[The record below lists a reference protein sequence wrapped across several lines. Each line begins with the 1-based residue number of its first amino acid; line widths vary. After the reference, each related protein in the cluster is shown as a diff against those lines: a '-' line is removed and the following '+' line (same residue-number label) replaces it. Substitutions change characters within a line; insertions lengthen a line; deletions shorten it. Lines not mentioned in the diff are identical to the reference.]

1 MWTLTETERYRS
13 TDLISTIRLSPLLV
27 TRRGSYNQPL
37 SSLPRPFETMTESV
51 LDYMTRLGRAARA
64 ASRVIARASTA
75 QKNRALLAMAGALD
89 AARAELVAANERDL
103 AAGRANGLEP
113 AMLERLALT
122 PARIDSMM
130 LGLRQVA
137 SLPDPVGAIRDM
149 SFRPSGIQVGKMRVP
164 LGVVGIIYESRPNVT
179 IDAASLCLK
188 SGNATILR
196 GGSEAIHSNR
206 AIAACIARGLVEA
219 GLPDTVV
226 QVVETTDREAVGALI
241 TQPEYVDI
249 IVPRGGKGLIE
260 RVSRDARVPVLK
272 HLDGICHVYV
282 AAGADL
288 AQAQHIA
295 FNAKTYR
302 YGICGAM
309 ETLLVDHAVATRFL
323 PAMAEQFRE
332 KGVELRGCERTRAIV
347 DVLPASEAD
356 WSTEYLAAILSV
368 RIVDGLDE
376 AIEHINH
383 YGSHHT
389 DAIVTEQQGEARRFM
404 AEVDSASVMLNAPTC
419 FADGF
424 EYGLG
429 AEIGISTDKLH
440 ARGPVGLEGLT
451 CEKYVVIGDGVAVR
465 GQEPA

>member
-1 MWTLTETERYRS
+1 
-13 TDLISTIRLSPLLV
+13 
-27 TRRGSYNQPL
+27 
-37 SSLPRPFETMTESV
+37 MTESV
-51 LDYMTRLGRAARA
+51 LDYMTRLGRAARE
-64 ASRVIARASTA
+64 ASRVIGRASTA
-75 QKNRALLAMAGALD
+75 QKNRALHGAAAALD
-89 AARAELVAANERDL
+89 TARLELVAANELDL
-103 AAGRANGLEP
+103 ATGRANGLEP

-122 PARIDSMM
+122 PARIDSMIV
-130 LGLRQVA
+130 GLRQVA
-137 SLPDPVGAIRDM
+137 SLPDPIGAIRDM
-149 SFRPSGIQVGKMRVP
+149 SYRPSGIQVGKMRVP

-206 AIAACIARGLVEA
+206 AIAVCIQRGLAEA
-219 GLPDTVV
+219 GLPPAVV
-226 QVVETTDREAVGALI
+226 QVVEVTDRAAVGALI
-241 TQPEYVDI
+241 TMPEYVDV

-260 RVSRDARVPVLK
+260 RVSRDAKVPVIK

-282 AAGADL
+282 SAHANL
-288 AQAQHIA
+288 AKAQRIA

-309 ETLLVDHAVATRFL
+309 ETLLVDQAVAAAFL
-323 PAMAEQFRE
+323 PAMAEQFRD
-332 KGVELRGCERTRAIV
+332 KGVELRGCERTQALI
-347 DVLPASEAD
+347 DVVAATEED
-356 WSTEYLAAILSV
+356 WNTEYLDAILSI
-368 RIVDGLDE
+368 RIVDGLDQ

-389 DAIVTEQQGEARRFM
+389 DSIVTEHQGDARRFM
-404 AEVDSASVMLNAPTC
+404 AEVDSSSVMLNTPTC

-451 CEKYVVIGDGVAVR
+451 CEKYIVVGDGQLR
-465 GQEPA
+465 GQEPV

>member
-1 MWTLTETERYRS
+1 
-13 TDLISTIRLSPLLV
+13 
-27 TRRGSYNQPL
+27 
-37 SSLPRPFETMTESV
+37 MTESV
-51 LDYMTRLGRAARA
+51 LDYMTRLGRAARE
-64 ASRVIARASTA
+64 ASRVIGRASTA
-75 QKNRALLAMAGALD
+75 QKNRALQATAAALD
-89 AARAELVAANERDL
+89 EARAELSAANALDL
-103 AAGRANGLEP
+103 ANGQANGLEP

-122 PARIDSMM
+122 PARIDSMIV
-130 LGLRQVA
+130 GLRQVA
-137 SLPDPVGAIRDM
+137 ALADPVGAIRDM
-149 SFRPSGIQVGKMRVP
+149 SYRPSGIQVGKMRVP

-206 AIAACIARGLVEA
+206 AIAACIERGLAEA
-219 GLPDTVV
+219 GLPAAVV
-226 QVVETTDREAVGALI
+226 QVVETTDRAAVGALI
-241 TQPEYVDI
+241 TMPEYVDV

-260 RVSRDARVPVLK
+260 RVSRDARVPVIK

-282 AAGADL
+282 SAHADL
-288 AQAQHIA
+288 AKAQKIA

-309 ETLLVDHAVATRFL
+309 ETLLVDQTIAADFL
-323 PAMAEQFRE
+323 PSMAAQFRE
-332 KGVELRGCERTRAIV
+332 KGVELRGCERTRDLI
-347 DVLPASEAD
+347 DVIPATEDD
-356 WSTEYLAAILSV
+356 WHTEYLDAILSIRV
-368 RIVDGLDE
+368 VSGLDE

-383 YGSHHT
+383 YGSHHS
-389 DAIVTEQQGEARRFM
+389 DAIVSDHQSQVRRFM
-404 AEVDSASVMLNAPTC
+404 AEVDSSSVMVNAPTC

-451 CEKYVVIGDGVAVR
+451 CEKYIVIGDGQLR
-465 GQEPA
+465 GQA

>member
-1 MWTLTETERYRS
+1 
-13 TDLISTIRLSPLLV
+13 
-27 TRRGSYNQPL
+27 
-37 SSLPRPFETMTESV
+37 MTESV
-51 LDYMTRLGRAARA
+51 LDYMTRLGRAARE
-64 ASRVIARASTA
+64 ASRVIGRASTA
-75 QKNRALLAMAGALD
+75 QKNRALLATAAALD
-89 AARAELVAANERDL
+89 EARAELSAANALDL
-103 AAGRANGLEP
+103 ANGQANGLEP

-122 PARIDSMM
+122 PARIDGMIV
-130 LGLRQVA
+130 GLRQVA

-149 SFRPSGIQVGKMRVP
+149 SYRPSGIQVGKMRVP

-206 AIAACIARGLVEA
+206 TIAACIERGLADA
-219 GLPDTVV
+219 GLPAAVV
-226 QVVETTDREAVGALI
+226 QVVETTDRAAVGALI
-241 TQPEYVDI
+241 TMPEYVDV

-260 RVSRDARVPVLK
+260 RVSRDARVPVIK

-282 AAGADL
+282 SAHADL
-288 AQAQHIA
+288 AKAQKIA

-309 ETLLVDHAVATRFL
+309 ETLLVDQTVAAEFL
-323 PAMAEQFRE
+323 PPMAAQFRE
-332 KGVELRGCERTRAIV
+332 KGVELRGCERTRELI
-347 DVLPASEAD
+347 DVNAATEED
-356 WSTEYLAAILSV
+356 WHTEYLAAILSIRV
-368 RIVDGLDE
+368 VTGLDE

-383 YGSHHT
+383 YGSHHS
-389 DAIVTEQQGEARRFM
+389 DAIVSDHQGQTRRFM
-404 AEVDSASVMLNAPTC
+404 AEVDSSSVMVNAPTC

-451 CEKYVVIGDGVAVR
+451 CEKYIVIGDGQLR
-465 GQEPA
+465 GQA